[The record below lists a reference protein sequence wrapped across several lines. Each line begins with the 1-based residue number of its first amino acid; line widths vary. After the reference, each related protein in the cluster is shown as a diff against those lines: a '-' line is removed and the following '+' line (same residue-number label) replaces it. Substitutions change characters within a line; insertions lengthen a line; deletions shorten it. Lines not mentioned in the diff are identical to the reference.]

1 MDQSSSSCYSAPMA
15 ESGLPTSALLGP
27 FSGEYSASPNTSLSC
42 SPIPPKMRSLKSHCS
57 PTARAAVGGF
67 ALPSGSS
74 SQIPAYRFGPC
85 ETVSGSGLSMPR
97 EIPLEALLPK
107 LSGSFLEEACD
118 AELGIYGKQSFLSV
132 TDEHQSRSSSA
143 FSG

>member
-1 MDQSSSSCYSAPMA
+1 MV
-15 ESGLPTSALLGP
+15 ESGYPTSAMLGA

-42 SPIPPKMRSLKSHCS
+42 SPIPPKRLSLKSHCP
-57 PTARAAVGGF
+57 PTFRAPIGGF
-67 ALPSGSS
+67 ALPNGSS

-97 EIPLEALLPK
+97 EIPLEALIPK
-107 LSGSFLEEACD
+107 LSGSFFEETSD
-118 AELGIYGKQSFLSV
+118 AELGIYGKQNCLSV
-132 TDEHQSRSSSA
+132 TDEHQSRSSSV